1 MRQAWVFAYHS
12 PRPSAREEALL
23 EELSLLLPAA
33 AEANE
38 EASVDGM
45 LCRSVGSRESYSGS
59 FVRCAFECEMVCCL
73 VGGLPGRLS
82 VLQAELVR

>member
-1 MRQAWVFAYHS
+1 MARSGAKDFKRFRHTCTSHHASMTCIRQAWVFAHHS

-45 LCRSVGSRESYSGS
+45 LYGGVGFLEEDGI
-59 FVRCAFECEMVCCL
+59 CFEEVCF
-73 VGGLPGRLS
+73 
-82 VLQAELVR
+82 